1 MATTVRVTELQ
12 RGERVP
18 KAVLLSRL
26 RERTGCAQVPEIA
39 LLRDA
44 VYLLQ
49 GICGEHV
56 RIRRDWQLPSA
67 TDERAPRIEVRLEF
81 DESAGIVSAPTRDVL
96 NRVAELGQLYS
107 RVSQFVD
114 EHRDAQ
120 GAPLTTQ
127 SLCHFAANELS
138 SYAELIARL
147 ETQWARYAE
156 RCAADSEAPP
166 DAQEPLML
174 RGIGHELREPLLRMR
189 LLSTI
194 VERCRVAHGGALI
207 STIHTYTQTG
217 DPFVR
222 EFTASLLDRVSRP
235 FFDALARWIFDGELL
250 DPFGEFFIA
259 YAQRETTADA
269 DAADVWHH
277 KFELRTELLPSF
289 LSRDFAR
296 KIFSTGRSLNFIRSS
311 CGDSDWAAASE
322 TLSASGRSLRYSDM
336 AGLEHTIDVVFS
348 TANKRLLDIFLRKFH
363 LLEHLRALRDYLML
377 MRGDFVDALLA
388 SIGPSLGRPAST
400 LYQHNLSAALETA
413 IRASN
418 AQFDNP
424 DVLRRLDARSLE
436 AGAEDSGWDTFTLEY
451 RVESP
456 VSAVLDASAM
466 AGYQMLFHYL
476 WKIKRVEHA
485 VTASWSELT
494 RTNSYM
500 MRVHRRRPVP
510 DALRSRALA
519 TLAHISEMVHFV
531 RQLQGFCQLEVIA
544 YSWQSL
550 ENYFGSPSI
559 AGDDLDRLIEF
570 HRSYLGTLI
579 NKALLRGG
587 RRGHA
592 DQLGDE
598 VRAQLDCVLA
608 FCLAA
613 EDLSHHVT
621 AELARLAGGGDA
633 PLPSAARSL
642 SAITARL
649 DSAHARFQQRML
661 GMIALLERHPNL
673 SVRDL
678 ARRWNFNV
686 YYRRPRQEDVH
697 STPKDD

>member
-1 MATTVRVTELQ
+1 MATVRVTELQ
-12 RGERVP
+12 QGERVP
-18 KAVLLSRL
+18 KAVLLARL
-26 RERTGCAQVPEIA
+26 RNRAGCPQVAEIA

-49 GICGEHV
+49 GISGEHV

-67 TDERAPRIEVRLEF
+67 TDERAPHVAARLEF
-81 DESAGIVSAPTRDVL
+81 DERAGIISAPTRDVL
-96 NRVAELGQLYS
+96 NRVAELGQLYT

-114 EHRDAQ
+114 EHRDAH
-120 GAPLTTQ
+120 GASLTTQ
-127 SLCHFAANELS
+127 SLCHFAANELGA
-138 SYAELIARL
+138 YDELVAHL

-156 RCAADSEAPP
+156 RCAADPEAPP
-166 DAQEPLML
+166 DASEPLML

-194 VERCRVAHGGALI
+194 VERCRVAHGGALV

-222 EFTASLLDRVSRP
+222 AFTASLLDRVSRP
-235 FFDALARWIFDGELL
+235 FFDALTRWIFYGELL

-259 YAQRETTADA
+259 YARESTADT
-269 DAADVWHH
+269 DAAEVWHH
-277 KFELRTELLPSF
+277 KFELRSEHLPSF
-289 LSRDFAR
+289 LSREFAR

-322 TLSASGRSLRYSDM
+322 TLSASGRTLRYSDM
-336 AGLEHTIDVVFS
+336 AGLEHTIDVVFA
-348 TANKRLLDIFLRKFH
+348 TANRRLLDIFLHKFH

-377 MRGDFVDALLA
+377 MRGDFVDALLH

-418 AQFDNP
+418 AQFDDP
-424 DVLRRLDARSLE
+424 YVLHRLDARSLE
-436 AGAEDSGWDTFTLEY
+436 AGAGDSGWDTFTLEY

-500 MRVHRRRPVP
+500 MRIRRRREVP
-510 DALRSRALA
+510 EELRARARA
-519 TLAHISEMVHFV
+519 TLGHIAEMVHFV

-550 ENYFGSPSI
+550 EHYLGSPGI
-559 AGDDLDRLIEF
+559 ADDDLDRLIEF

-598 VRAQLDCVLA
+598 VRTQLDCVLA
-608 FCLAA
+608 YCLAA
-613 EDLSHHVT
+613 EDLSHHIT
-621 AELARLAGGGDA
+621 AELARLAGGAGA
-633 PLPSAARSL
+633 PLASAARSFETVT
-642 SAITARL
+642 SRL
-649 DSAHARFQQRML
+649 DAAHACFQQRML
-661 GMIALLERHPNL
+661 GMIGLLERHPNL

-678 ARRWNFNV
+678 AVRFLLTAPLELQRV
-686 YYRRPRQEDVH
+686 LP
-697 STPKDD
+697 TPASGRCP